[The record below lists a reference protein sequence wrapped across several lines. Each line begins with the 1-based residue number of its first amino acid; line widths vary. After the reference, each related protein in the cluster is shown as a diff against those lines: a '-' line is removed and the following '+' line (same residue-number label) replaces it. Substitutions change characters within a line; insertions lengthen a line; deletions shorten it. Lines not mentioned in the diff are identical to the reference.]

1 MSCSGCEKDCST
13 CNVEVRQKYINA
25 VLNIDVE
32 GLEHLLDTEPFD
44 HSLLDRLL
52 PPCPKGCS
60 ILWLIQCWE
69 IILAEEHQGEYGE
82 IVAKRRKQNAKIKH
96 LFIEKIH
103 ANFIPINFQ
112 ISPFIFYRSDLDET
126 VEDIFSLTREQ
137 LNAKGIRNID
147 IDLFCAVCKFQF
159 KEVKKLLRAGAN
171 PNAPV
176 DIYGIDED
184 EEGQTCLN
192 RIGIEYDYL
201 EFASLNKLI
210 SGEEYVTSDYYRY
223 FTDLIGLAAHK
234 KMYSMLL
241 KYNRY

>member
-1 MSCSGCEKDCST
+1 M
-13 CNVEVRQKYINA
+13 
-25 VLNIDVE
+25 NIDVE

>member
-96 LFIEKIH
+96 LFIEL
-103 ANFIPINFQ
+103 FF
-112 ISPFIFYRSDLDET
+112 SDFIF
-126 VEDIFSLTREQ
+126 V
-137 LNAKGIRNID
+137 NI
-147 IDLFCAVCKFQF
+147 
-159 KEVKKLLRAGAN
+159 
-171 PNAPV
+171 AP
-176 DIYGIDED
+176 I
-184 EEGQTCLN
+184 
-192 RIGIEYDYL
+192 
-201 EFASLNKLI
+201 
-210 SGEEYVTSDYYRY
+210 
-223 FTDLIGLAAHK
+223 
-234 KMYSMLL
+234 
-241 KYNRY
+241 